1 MDRDDE
7 PGQRRRSVRLQAP
20 ELDRVDL
27 RLTHNQ
33 PGSRA
38 RTARS
43 QQRWCDQWAVILLRS
58 RGISPHRSDPGRQHL
73 ADSRLQQL
81 RIEPLIGNPGSQ
93 DSILDGWSVDNLGR
107 LRRPGPSG
115 RRMHLRHTWNLSINP
130 RRASACRRTRPGQR
144 RSTRHRFRRA
154 WPSSR
159 RPPDTYPSATRAPLR
174 SPVSCAS
181 AGVLPSARVRK
192 STSVDSSSPSRAAR
206 KCRTCRAQSRHTEG
220 NGPAFP
226 PSLLRHAADSRR
238 SKRQAG
244 TARAGP
250 LHTHDHPQH
259 VRGGV
264 AGHRP
269 ADSRDR

>member
-1 MDRDDE
+1 MSRAN
-7 PGQRRRSVRLQAP
+7 GGAASHSGARTGSRRSAAHAQPAGFARPDRQVAAALVRPMGCHPSPKPWHL
-20 ELDRVDL
+20 
-27 RLTHNQ
+27 
-33 PGSRA
+33 
-38 RTARS
+38 
-43 QQRWCDQWAVILLRS
+43 
-58 RGISPHRSDPGRQHL
+58 PHRSDPGRQHL

-115 RRMHLRHTWNLSINP
+115 RKCPPPYLESIHQP

-192 STSVDSSSPSRAAR
+192 STSVHSSSPSRAAR
-206 KCRTCRAQSRHTEG
+206 KCRTCRAQSRRTKG

-259 VRGGV
+259 VRGGA